1 MSIQVLDGGLAQPPV
16 YDVPQYPHQG
26 FDCETVGQLVD
37 IVMRTGLNP
46 MPEARETWVTDNQNY
61 TMNQKQILFS
71 TAIFNAQGE
80 EIASLS
86 HMMRRGQFHA
96 KPNGRGRIWGADA
109 IKSTQSRDI
118 SSLINLG

>member
-37 IVMRTGLNP
+37 IVMKTGLVP
-46 MPEARETWVTDNQNY
+46 VAEAREYHVENREWYSSIEKRT
-61 TMNQKQILFS
+61 LFS

-80 EIASLS
+80 EIASLK

-109 IKSTQSRDI
+109 IRSTQSRDI

>member
-1 MSIQVLDGGLAQPPV
+1 MSIQVFDGGLAQMPV
-16 YDVPQYPHQG
+16 YDVSQYPNQG

-37 IVMRTGLNP
+37 IVMETGLVP
-46 MPEARETWVTDNQNY
+46 AAEAREYYVKEDRYGENRT
-61 TMNQKQILFS
+61 LFS

-96 KPNGRGRIWGADA
+96 KPDGKGRIWGPDA